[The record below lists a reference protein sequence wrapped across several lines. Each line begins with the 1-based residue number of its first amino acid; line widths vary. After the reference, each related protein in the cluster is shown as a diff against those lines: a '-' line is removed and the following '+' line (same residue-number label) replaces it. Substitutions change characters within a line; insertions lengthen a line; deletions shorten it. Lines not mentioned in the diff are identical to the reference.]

1 MGKNGEA
8 LRASKMKNVTYTFTR
23 EQLARR
29 DEALKQEYQRQY
41 DERLRMQARAE
52 EQRLNDRRL
61 SILPL
66 MMAIPIEVL
75 LDEFHWRPL
84 PEEGKYIHPR
94 SRLAR
99 FVLCCEDKLNELT
112 EDETKQSLEDYCRKV
127 WEKSGVR
134 LERTGE

>member
-1 MGKNGEA
+1 MGKKGEA

-29 DEALKQEYQRQY
+29 DEAVKREYQRQY

-75 LDEFHWRPL
+75 LDEFGWRPL

-99 FVLCCEDKLNELT
+99 FVLACEDRLNALT
-112 EDETKQSLEDYCRKV
+112 EEETKETLEEYCSRV

-134 LERTGE
+134 LERTEE

>member
-1 MGKNGEA
+1 MGKNGDA

-29 DEALKQEYQRQY
+29 DEALKREYQRQY

-75 LDEFHWRPL
+75 LDEFGWRPL
-84 PEEGKYIHPR
+84 PEGRRIHPR

-99 FVLCCEDKLNELT
+99 FVLACEDRLNALT
-112 EDETKQSLEDYCRKV
+112 EEETKETLEEYCQKV
-127 WEKSGVR
+127 WEKSGAR
-134 LERTGE
+134 LERTEE

>member
-75 LDEFHWRPL
+75 LDEFH
-84 PEEGKYIHPR
+84 
-94 SRLAR
+94 
-99 FVLCCEDKLNELT
+99 
-112 EDETKQSLEDYCRKV
+112 
-127 WEKSGVR
+127 
-134 LERTGE
+134 